1 VPANGE
7 SWFLG
12 QCARQAASTGLR
24 GLVMFSDPIPRRR
37 ADGTVV
43 MPGHVGV
50 IYQASNAIY
59 TGRGTPRTLTLLPD
73 GTVFSD
79 RAAQKIRRQ
88 DSGHHYAEAQ
98 LTSLGAR

>member
-1 VPANGE
+1 MRSARSVGATHSALTNTALRQE

-12 QCARQAASTGLR
+12 QCARLAASTGLR

-59 TGRGTPRTLTLLPD
+59 TN
-73 GTVFSD
+73 
-79 RAAQKIRRQ
+79 
-88 DSGHHYAEAQ
+88 
-98 LTSLGAR
+98 